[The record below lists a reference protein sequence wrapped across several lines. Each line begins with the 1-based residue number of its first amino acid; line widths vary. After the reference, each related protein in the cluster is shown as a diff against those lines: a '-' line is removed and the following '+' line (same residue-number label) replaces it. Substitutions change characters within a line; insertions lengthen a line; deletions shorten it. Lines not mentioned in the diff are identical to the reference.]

1 MWVCLG
7 YNDAGELLPYQN
19 GTNEL
24 IAHRLYS
31 DPSLVGE
38 EELTE
43 EEKGRL
49 GIYVYVA
56 KGQNVPIHNQ
66 FKKRS
71 CYGGFHL

>member
-19 GTNEL
+19 RTNEM

-43 EEKGRL
+43 EEKGRSGDL
-49 GIYVYVA
+49 YVC
-56 KGQNVPIHNQ
+56 GQNVPIHNQ